1 MAAFRFSR
9 LQILAHLGALLP
21 LAWLS
26 WDYFQGNLSVNPIQ
40 DITLRTGKA
49 ALVLLV
55 LSLACTP
62 ANTYFGWR
70 QALSIRRALGLY
82 AFGYAFTHFL
92 IFIGLDYGFDWALL
106 RLEIVEKPYVWVG
119 SAALSILFI
128 LAITSTNGWKKR
140 LGKSWKRLH
149 RLVYPAA
156 VLVIVHFAW
165 VKKGDILAL
174 QGDIVQPLL
183 FGLLVVTLLVAR
195 TAPVKKWFYRLRERS
210 RQKPAGVPGQYPG

>member
-1 MAAFRFSR
+1 MASFRLSR
-9 LQILAHLGALLP
+9 LQILAHLGALFP
-21 LAWLS
+21 LAWLL
-26 WDYFQGNLSVNPIQ
+26 WDYFQGNFSVNPIQ
-40 DITLRTGKA
+40 DITLRTGKT

-82 AFGYAFTHFL
+82 AFGYAFIHFL
-92 IFIGLDYGFDWALL
+92 IFIGLDYAFDWALL
-106 RLEIVEKPYVWVG
+106 RLEIVEKPYIWVG
-119 SAALSILFI
+119 LTALSILAL

-140 LGKSWKRLH
+140 LGRGWKRLH
-149 RLVYPAA
+149 RMVYPAA
-156 VLVIVHFAW
+156 LLVIVHFAW

-183 FGLLVVTLLVAR
+183 FGLIVVTLLVSR
-195 TAPVKKWFYRLRERS
+195 TARVKKWYFRLRDRTI
-210 RQKPAGVPGQYPG
+210 RKPAESQSS

>member
-1 MAAFRFSR
+1 MASLRFSR
-9 LQILAHLGALLP
+9 LQVLAHLGAVFP
-21 LAWLS
+21 LAWLL

-82 AFGYAFTHFL
+82 AFGYAFIHFL
-92 IFIGLDYGFDWALL
+92 IFIGLDYAFDWALL
-106 RLEIVEKPYVWVG
+106 RLEIVEKPFIWVG
-119 SAALSILFI
+119 LAALSILAL

-140 LGKSWKRLH
+140 LGRGWKRLH
-149 RLVYPAA
+149 RMVYPAA
-156 VLVIVHFAW
+156 LLVIVHFAW

-183 FGLLVVTLLVAR
+183 FGLIVVTLLVAR
-195 TAPVKKWFYRLRERS
+195 ITSVKKWYFRLRDRT
-210 RQKPAGVPGQYPG
+210 RRKPAESQTS

>member
-1 MAAFRFSR
+1 MASLRFSR
-9 LQILAHLGALLP
+9 LQVLAHLGALFP
-21 LAWLS
+21 LLWLF
-26 WDYFQGNLSVNPIQ
+26 WDFLQGNFSVNPIQ

-82 AFGYAFTHFL
+82 AFGYAFIHFM
-92 IFIGLDYGFDWALL
+92 IFIGLDYAFDWALL
-106 RLEIVEKPYVWVG
+106 RLEIAEKPYIWVG
-119 SAALSILFI
+119 LAALTILAL

-140 LGKSWKRLH
+140 LGRGWKRLH
-149 RLVYPAA
+149 RMVYPAA
-156 VLVIVHFAW
+156 LLVIVHFAW

-183 FGLLVVTLLVAR
+183 FGLIVVILLVSR
-195 TAPVKKWFYRLRERS
+195 TAPVKKWFFRLRDRTS
-210 RQKPAGVPGQYPG
+210 RKPAQSQSS

>member
-1 MAAFRFSR
+1 MASFRLSR
-9 LQILAHLGALLP
+9 LQILAHLGALFP
-21 LAWLS
+21 LAWLL
-26 WDYFQGNLSVNPIQ
+26 WDYFQGNFSVNPIQ
-40 DITLRTGKA
+40 DVTLRTGKA

-82 AFGYAFTHFL
+82 AFGYAFIHFL
-92 IFIGLDYGFDWALL
+92 IFIGLDYAFDWALL
-106 RLEIVEKPYVWVG
+106 RLEIVEKPYIWVG
-119 SAALSILFI
+119 LTALSILAL

-140 LGKSWKRLH
+140 LGRGWKRLH
-149 RLVYPAA
+149 RMVYPAA
-156 VLVIVHFAW
+156 LLVIVHFAW

-183 FGLLVVTLLVAR
+183 FGLIVVTLLVSR
-195 TAPVKKWFYRLRERS
+195 TARVKKWYFRLRDRTS
-210 RQKPAGVPGQYPG
+210 RKPAESQSS